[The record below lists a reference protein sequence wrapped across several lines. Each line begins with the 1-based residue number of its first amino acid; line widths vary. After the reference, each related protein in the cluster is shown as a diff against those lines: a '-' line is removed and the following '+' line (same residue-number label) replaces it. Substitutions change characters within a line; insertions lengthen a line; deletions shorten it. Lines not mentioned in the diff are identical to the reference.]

1 MKIVILG
8 AGGRL
13 GAALL
18 REYRG
23 RFDVT
28 AFDRAQLDVSNLNGV
43 REKLQATSF
52 DCLINASGFTKV
64 DVCETQP

>member
-18 REYRG
+18 RGYRDK
-23 RFDVT
+23 FEVT
-28 AFDRAQLDVSNLNGV
+28 GFDRSPNWI
-43 REKLQATSF
+43 S
-52 DCLINASGFTKV
+52 LI
-64 DVCETQP
+64 

>member
-18 REYRG
+18 REYRDK
-23 RFDVT
+23 FDVAGFNHT
-28 AFDRAQLDVSNLNGV
+28 QLDLSDLDDSAG
-43 REKLQATSF
+43 
-52 DCLINASGFTKV
+52 
-64 DVCETQP
+64 ETARDQF